1 MKVWNE
7 RKIITQKDDSI
18 EIKFNQSQ
26 DMVMIRFS
34 DNATNITA
42 MCLELTFEEAEV
54 CANQII
60 GFIEDNKVD
69 EDKVVEFPFGF

>member
-54 CANQII
+54 VL
-60 GFIEDNKVD
+60 KL
-69 EDKVVEFPFGF
+69 FPGIMPRISKKETKL

>member
-54 CANQII
+54 FANQII